1 MNCPTLN
8 VDRKIGRLV
17 LKTSYSYAIGSIV
30 SIAKI
35 LTASS
40 QILQQNWDESRRW
53 HQNLP

>member
-17 LKTSYSYAIGSIV
+17 LKTSYSYAIARII

-40 QILQQNWDESRRW
+40 QILQQN
-53 HQNLP
+53 